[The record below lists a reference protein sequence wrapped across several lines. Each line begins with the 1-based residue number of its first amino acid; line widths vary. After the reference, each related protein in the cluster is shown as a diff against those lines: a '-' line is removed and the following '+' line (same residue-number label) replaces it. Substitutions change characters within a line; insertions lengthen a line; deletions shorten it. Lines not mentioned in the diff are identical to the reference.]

1 MLRIALEGGLVSV
14 SLMMIYHKRHI
25 AVFMAFRE
33 HAPISATGDSKRELK
48 RKTGRQYTVGGI
60 PPSRLSVFT

>member
-25 AVFMAFRE
+25 AVFMAFQGE
-33 HAPISATGDSKRELK
+33 ALS
-48 RKTGRQYTVGGI
+48 
-60 PPSRLSVFT
+60 PPPEIYEEKKNRTAESRRRNPAVLNSL